1 MFLRH
6 MSPQTYAQIP
16 KYSCLLGLRDLSR
29 TFKVSKGPSL
39 ENLKTKS
46 QLRAWTFCAYPSHPH
61 SSHHRNFDPGICEVV
76 GRAKY
81 GSFLSSGNF
90 RGIFSPSNPFN
101 IQLHAS
107 HQFQIFFHYPPLFQ
121 IQVLNPHQVQT
132 TKIHLHR
139 GLYSP
144 IQRPYIVGQSN
155 GRSQPISN
163 SCQL

>member
-1 MFLRH
+1 MEDEDTMFLRH

-16 KYSCLLGLRDLSR
+16 KYSCLLGLKDLSR

-46 QLRAWTFCAYPSHPH
+46 KLRAWTFCAYPSHPH

-90 RGIFSPSNPFN
+90 RGIFPLQSIQHPTPRFSSIPNIFTKSSSVSDPSPQS
-101 IQLHAS
+101 S
-107 HQFQIFFHYPPLFQ
+107 S
-121 IQVLNPHQVQT
+121 
-132 TKIHLHR
+132 
-139 GLYSP
+139 SP
-144 IQRPYIVGQSN
+144 DY
-155 GRSQPISN
+155 
-163 SCQL
+163 